1 MQFRLGKWA
10 AMSLGLLPYSNVGY
24 SMAEYKEDTDYP
36 SQSSAFAILW
46 RTVDYISY
54 IWEQGLKS

>member
-36 SQSSAFAILW
+36 PNPARCNIME
-46 RTVDYISY
+46 TVDYISY